1 MEEESCYK
9 WGHPHVA
16 SLIWSHRLWN
26 NSDDQAFYLCQ
37 HLVLSTTFWGAKHC
51 FHFTCSNWGLGKW
64 VSQDNTNSGRAKTC
78 MWGFWLQLLT
88 PPHTVWWARPSI
100 RAVEWFEQ
108 SPASTPR
115 MKELSSWT
123 PVLLDP
129 RVLFPLLL
137 RPGLWEEY
145 PYSDYSWLSHWRVP
159 ASQGR
164 VPRGRWE
171 IWSPIFHQASHGC
184 AALAVHEE
192 PASSR
197 LLSFVGYASS
207 AGSNHITLLQA
218 AYKIKTIAMPWGI
231 VYPQP

>member
-9 WGHPHVA
+9 WGHPQVA
-16 SLIWSHRLWN
+16 SLSWSHHLQN
-26 NSDDQAFYLCQ
+26 NSDDRAFYLCQ
-37 HLVLSTTFWGAKHC
+37 HLVLSTTFWGAKRY
-51 FHFTCSNWGLGKW
+51 FHFTCKNWGLGKW

-78 MWGFWLQLLT
+78 RQGFWLQILT

-100 RAVEWFEQ
+100 RAVQRFEQ
-108 SPASTPR
+108 SPASTPSV
-115 MKELSSWT
+115 KELSSWT

-129 RVLFPLLL
+129 RVLFPLLP

-145 PYSDYSWLSHWRVP
+145 PYLWWSHWRVP
-159 ASQGR
+159 ASWGG
-164 VPRGRWE
+164 VPRGRCKT
-171 IWSPIFHQASHGC
+171 WSPIFHQASRGY

-197 LLSFVGYASS
+197 LLCFVDYASS
-207 AGSNHITLLQA
+207 AGSNHIKLLQA

-231 VYPQP
+231 VYLQP